1 MALKLIRHVGTITA
15 STLGD
20 DAAHGLALGKLGNG
34 NAFRVN
40 EFGGNDVFIKVTS
53 IDQRTAVTSSNGL
66 YLRANNTVNIV
77 PEGDRSPIVGGDTGA
92 RVALDGTDSD
102 GSDAGDIVILD
113 GHLNANSVVSDVGGA
128 VLVDAAEEN
137 YFISAINETGSGSDG
152 AVHIEVVTQANP
164 V

>member
-92 RVALDGTDSD
+92 RVALDGTDAD
-102 GSDAGDIVILD
+102 G
-113 GHLNANSVVSDVGGA
+113 LNAGSG
-128 VLVDAAEEN
+128 VLINAAEEN
-137 YFISAINETGSGSDG
+137 YFISVINETGSGSDG

>member
-1 MALKLIRHVGTITA
+1 MALKLIRHCGTIAATDLADDTA
-15 STLGD
+15 
-20 DAAHGLALGKLGNG
+20 AGLALGKLGNG
-34 NAFRVN
+34 NAFRLS
-40 EFGGNDVFIKVTS
+40 EFGGQDVFIKVTS
-53 IDQRTAVTSSNGL
+53 IDQRTTVTSSNGL
-66 YLRANNTVNIV
+66 YLRANNTITVV
-77 PEGDRSPIVGGDTGA
+77 PEGNRSPIVGSDTGA
-92 RVALDGTDSD
+92 RVALDGTDTD

-137 YFISAINETGSGSDG
+137 YFISVINETAGSDG

>member
-1 MALKLIRHVGTITA
+1 MALKLIRHCGTIAATDLADDTA
-15 STLGD
+15 
-20 DAAHGLALGKLGNG
+20 AGLALGKLGNG
-34 NAFRVN
+34 NAFRLS
-40 EFGGNDVFIKVTS
+40 EFGGQDVFIKVTS
-53 IDQRTAVTSSNGL
+53 IDQRTTVTSSNGL
-66 YLRANNTVNIV
+66 YLRANNTITVV
-77 PEGDRSPIVGGDTGA
+77 PEGNRSPIVGGDTGA

-137 YFISAINETGSGSDG
+137 YFISVINETGSGNDG

>member
-20 DAAHGLALGKLGNG
+20 DAAHGLALGKLGAG

-40 EFGGNDVFIKVTS
+40 EFGGQDIFIKITS

-66 YLRANNTVNIV
+66 YVRANNTITVV
-77 PEGDRSPIVGGDTGA
+77 PEGNRSPIVGSDTGA
-92 RVALDGTDSD
+92 RVALDGTDTDS
-102 GSDAGDIVILD
+102 SDAGDIVILD

-128 VLVDAAEEN
+128 VLIDAAEEN
-137 YFISAINETGSGSDG
+137 YFISVINETASSDG

>member
-15 STLGD
+15 TTLGD

-40 EFGGNDVFIKVTS
+40 EFAGKDVFIKVTS

-66 YLRANNTVNIV
+66 YVRGSTSVTVV
-77 PEGDRSPIVGGDTGA
+77 PEGNRSPIVGGDTGA

-102 GSDAGDIVILD
+102 GSDAGDLVHLD
-113 GHLNANSVVSDVGGA
+113 GTDSDSLNAGSG
-128 VLVDAAEEN
+128 VLLNAAEEN
-137 YFISAINETGSGSDG
+137 YFLSVINETASSDG
-152 AVHIEVVTQANP
+152 AVHVEVVTQANP

>member
-40 EFGGNDVFIKVTS
+40 EFAGKDVFIKVTS
-53 IDQRTAVTSSNGL
+53 IDQRTAVTSSNGI
-66 YLRANNTVNIV
+66 YLRANNTITLV
-77 PEGDRSPIVGGDTGA
+77 PEGNRSPIVGGDTGA

-102 GSDAGDIVILD
+102 SSDAGDIVILD
-113 GHLNANSVVSDVGGA
+113 GHLNDNSEVSDVGGA
-128 VLVDAAEEN
+128 VLVDGAEEN
-137 YFISAINETGSGSDG
+137 YFISVINETASSDG
-152 AVHIEVVTQANP
+152 AVHIEVLTQANP

>member
-20 DAAHGLALGKLGNG
+20 DAAHGLALGKLGAG

-40 EFGGNDVFIKVTS
+40 EFGGQDIFIKITS

-66 YLRANNTVNIV
+66 YVRANNTITVV
-77 PEGDRSPIVGGDTGA
+77 PEGNRSPIVGSDTGA

-102 GSDAGDIVILD
+102 GSDAGDLIHLD
-113 GHLNANSVVSDVGGA
+113 GTDSDSLNAGSG
-128 VLVDAAEEN
+128 VLLNAAEEN
-137 YFISAINETGSGSDG
+137 YFLSVINETSGSDG
-152 AVHIEVVTQANP
+152 AVHVEVVTQANP

>member
-20 DAAHGLALGKLGNG
+20 DAAHGLELGKLVKGH
-34 NAFRVN
+34 AIRVN
-40 EFGGNDVFIKVTS
+40 EFGGQDIFIKITS
-53 IDQRTAVTSSNGL
+53 IDQRTAVTSRYGL
-66 YLRANNTVNIV
+66 YVRANTSVTVV
-77 PEGDRSPIVGGDTGA
+77 PEGNRSPIVGSDTGA
-92 RVALDGTDSD
+92 RVALDGTDTD

-113 GHLNANSVVSDVGGA
+113 GHLNANGVVSDVGGA

-137 YFISAINETGSGSDG
+137 YFISVINETASSDG

>member
-34 NAFRVN
+34 NAFRVS
-40 EFGGNDVFIKVTS
+40 EFAGQDVFIKVTS
-53 IDQRTAVTSSNGL
+53 IDQRTTVTSSNGL
-66 YLRANNTVNIV
+66 YLRANNTVTV
-77 PEGDRSPIVGGDTGA
+77 VSEGNRSPIVGSDTGA

-102 GSDAGDIVILD
+102 QSDAGDIVILD

-128 VLVDAAEEN
+128 VLIDAAEEN
-137 YFISAINETGSGSDG
+137 YFISVINETASSDG

>member
-40 EFGGNDVFIKVTS
+40 EFAGKDVFIKVTS

-66 YLRANNTVNIV
+66 YVRGSSSVTVV
-77 PEGDRSPIVGGDTGA
+77 PEGNRSPIVGSDTGA
-92 RVALDGTDSD
+92 R
-102 GSDAGDIVILD
+102 
-113 GHLNANSVVSDVGGA
+113 GA
-128 VLVDAAEEN
+128 
-137 YFISAINETGSGSDG
+137 
-152 AVHIEVVTQANP
+152 
-164 V
+164 

>member
-40 EFGGNDVFIKVTS
+40 EFAGKDVFVKVTS

-66 YLRANNTVNIV
+66 YVRGSSSVTVV
-77 PEGDRSPIVGGDTGA
+77 PEGNRSPIVGGDTGA

-102 GSDAGDIVILD
+102 GSYAGSLIHLD
-113 GHLNANSVVSDVGGA
+113 GTDADGLNAGSG
-128 VLVDAAEEN
+128 VLLNAAEEN
-137 YFISAINETGSGSDG
+137 YFISVINETGGQDG
-152 AVHIEVVTQANP
+152 GVHIEVVTQANP

>member
-92 RVALDGTDSD
+92 RVALDGTASD
-102 GSDAGDIVILD
+102 QSDAGSLIHLD
-113 GHLNANSVVSDVGGA
+113 GTDADGLTAGSG
-128 VLVDAAEEN
+128 VLVNAAEEN
-137 YFISAINETGSGSDG
+137 YFISVINETGSGSDG

>member
-102 GSDAGDIVILD
+102 QSDAGSLIHLD
-113 GHLNANSVVSDVGGA
+113 GTDADGLNAGSG
-128 VLVDAAEEN
+128 VLINAAEEN
-137 YFISAINETGSGSDG
+137 YFISVINETGSGSDG

>member
-40 EFGGNDVFIKVTS
+40 EFGGNDLFIKVTS

-66 YLRANNTVNIV
+66 YLRANTSVTIV
-77 PEGDRSPIVGGDTGA
+77 PEGNRSPIVGGDTGA

-102 GSDAGDIVILD
+102 QSDAGDLIHLD
-113 GHLNANSVVSDVGGA
+113 GTDSDSLNAGSG
-128 VLVDAAEEN
+128 VLLNAAEEN
-137 YFISAINETGSGSDG
+137 YFLSVINETGSGSDG
-152 AVHIEVVTQANP
+152 AVHVEVVTQAN
-164 V
+164 VV